1 MTAMTSRLESAPDDR
16 SWRILHAL
24 QENARLSFKQLGR
37 RVGLSAPAVAERVR
51 RLQESGVITG
61 YHVRLNLE
69 KLFPVVAII
78 RIQAPEAQCVALGG
92 RVRELEEVVESYRV
106 TGDDRLIVKVVATS
120 VPHLDWVMSQLGRF
134 GTPTAS
140 IVLKTWVKSVTP
152 CESGLNRAPTLPG
165 RSRRSAR
172 TEPR

>member
-1 MTAMTSRLESAPDDR
+1 MTSRSESALDDR
-16 SWRILHAL
+16 SWRILQAL
-24 QENARLSFKQLGR
+24 QEDARLSFNQLGR

-51 RLQESGVITG
+51 RLQEAGVISG
-61 YHVRLNLE
+61 YHVRLGLE

-78 RIQAPEAQCVALGG
+78 RVQAPEAQCVALGA

-120 VPHLDWVMSQLGRF
+120 VAHLDWVMSQLGRF

-140 IVLKTWVKSVTP
+140 IVLKTWAKAVTP
-152 CESGLNRAPTLPG
+152 CESAVNSAPAPPG
-165 RSRRSAR
+165 RSRRPTR
-172 TEPR
+172 TDHR